1 MSVFQLYKKRDFSTY
16 IGDTMQFL
24 KQFGKNFF
32 RNYLVINGAL
42 LLVVCVIYY
51 FLFKESMGNIFTP
64 QKAANSW
71 LMSNNNF
78 GLLIS
83 FGAIFMIVM
92 ILFSIFTIAYPMV
105 YIKLVDN
112 TDRDTFTS
120 SELFAEIK
128 DYAGRIF
135 LFGFISF
142 FTLIPLLVII
152 MALGVALSFILI
164 GIPVLLLSIPT
175 IMAWAMQSIYVYLEE
190 ETGYF
195 EALGRGWKITFS
207 NYWGII
213 GSTMALLV
221 CVTILGSTVSMIP
234 SIMTLSSMIST
245 GGHPSPVAMT
255 PLMII
260 IYIVGMIISYI
271 LYNILYVHQG
281 IIYYSSLEDSEH
293 YQAYSDIDNIGKD
306 EE

>member
-16 IGDTMQFL
+16 IGDTIQFL

-42 LLVVCVIYY
+42 LLVWCVVYY
-51 FLFKESMGNIFTP
+51 FLFKESIGNIFTQ
-64 QKAANSW
+64 QKAVNPW
-71 LMSNNNF
+71 LMYNNNL

-92 ILFSIFTIAYPMV
+92 IVFSIFTIAYPMV

-120 SELFAEIK
+120 SEVFTEIK
-128 DYAGRIF
+128 DYAGRIL
-135 LFGFISF
+135 LFGVISL
-142 FTLIPLLVII
+142 FTLIPFLVIVI
-152 MALGVALSFILI
+152 ALGIALSFILI
-164 GIPVLLLSIPT
+164 GIPILLLSIPT

-221 CVTILGSTVSMIP
+221 CVSILGSTVSMIP

-271 LYNILYVHQG
+271 LNNILYVHHG
-281 IIYYSSLEDSEH
+281 IIYYSSLEASEH

>member
-112 TDRDTFTS
+112 TDRNTFTS

-213 GSTMALLV
+213 GSTMALFV
-221 CVTILGSTVSMIP
+221 CVSILGSTVSMIP
-234 SIMTLSSMIST
+234 SIMTLTSMIST
-245 GGHPSPVAMT
+245 GGNASPMAMT
-255 PLMII
+255 PFMII
-260 IYIVGMIISYI
+260 IYIVGLIISYV

>member
-64 QKAANSW
+64 QKAVNPW
-71 LMSNNNF
+71 LMYNNNF

-112 TDRDTFTS
+112 TNRNTFTS

-207 NYWGII
+207 NYWSII
-213 GSTMALLV
+213 GSTMALFV
-221 CVTILGSTVSMIP
+221 CVSILGSTVSMIP
-234 SIMTLSSMIST
+234 SIMTLTSMIST
-245 GGHPSPVAMT
+245 GGNASPMAMT
-255 PLMII
+255 PFMII
-260 IYIVGMIISYI
+260 IYIVGLIISYV

>member
-24 KQFGKNFF
+24 KQLGKNFF
-32 RNYLVINGAL
+32 LNYLVINGAL
-42 LLVVCVIYY
+42 LLVWCVIYY

-64 QKAANSW
+64 QKTANSW
-71 LMSNNNF
+71 LMFNNNF

-92 ILFSIFTIAYPMV
+92 IVFSIFTIAYPMV

-142 FTLIPLLVII
+142 FTLIPFLII
-152 MALGVALSFILI
+152 VMALGIALSFILI
-164 GIPVLLLSIPT
+164 GIPILLLSIPT
-175 IMAWAMQSIYVYLEE
+175 AMAWAMQSIYVYLEE

-195 EALGRGWKITFS
+195 EALSRGWKITFS
-207 NYWGII
+207 NYWSII

-271 LYNILYVHQG
+271 LNNILYVHQG

>member
-128 DYAGRIF
+128 DYAGRIL
-135 LFGFISF
+135 LFGVISF
-142 FTLIPLLVII
+142 FTLVPLLVII
-152 MALGVALSFILI
+152 MALGIALSFILI
-164 GIPVLLLSIPT
+164 GIPILLLSIPT
-175 IMAWAMQSIYVYLEE
+175 MMAWAMQSIYVYLEE

-207 NYWGII
+207 NYWSII

-221 CVTILGSTVSMIP
+221 CVSILGSTVSMIP

-245 GGHPSPVAMT
+245 GGHASPVAMS

-260 IYIVGMIISYI
+260 IYIVGLIISYV

>member
-1 MSVFQLYKKRDFSTY
+1 
-16 IGDTMQFL
+16 
-24 KQFGKNFF
+24 
-32 RNYLVINGAL
+32 
-42 LLVVCVIYY
+42 
-51 FLFKESMGNIFTP
+51 
-64 QKAANSW
+64 
-71 LMSNNNF
+71 
-78 GLLIS
+78 
-83 FGAIFMIVM
+83 
-92 ILFSIFTIAYPMV
+92 
-105 YIKLVDN
+105 
-112 TDRDTFTS
+112 
-120 SELFAEIK
+120 
-128 DYAGRIF
+128 
-135 LFGFISF
+135 
-142 FTLIPLLVII
+142 

>member
-112 TDRDTFTS
+112 TDRNTFTS